1 MEIRIVITK
10 QNKERVLKLIDA
22 LVECESEALAS
33 GPSKTEIISANQSP
47 LQVDLT
53 TQSHDAQKISLAES
67 EIKERKF
74 GSWGMFN
81 SYVPGKAAL
90 RVLINMM
97 SKNGGEAVKFWSLI
111 DECAS
116 EFWRLRLRYR
126 GFPKRTSDSAKS
138 RLAMHLIWPYS
149 EMGLIRIFG
158 GEKDPIVAVTKDGQ
172 EFASLHNPLID
183 DGKGKPLSPEEQ
195 RWLISHLKKIDTL
208 GHKDLTVLEG
218 VVEFLDQGNRSFGD
232 IVNYFQ
238 TNKDFESWVLQGS
251 RYKDSPKDF
260 AQQLQN
266 ISRTFTSGKI
276 ALLRELGIV
285 SDTRAKYKVI
295 RSIESQAG

>member
-1 MEIRIVITK
+1 MEIKILITRK
-10 QNKERVLKLIDA
+10 NKERVLKLIDE
-22 LVECESEALAS
+22 LVECESEDLILGS
-33 GPSKTEIISANQSP
+33 SKTEVISTDQSQ
-47 LQVDLT
+47 LQVDLMKEA
-53 TQSHDAQKISLAES
+53 HEAQNISLADP
-67 EIKERKF
+67 EIGKREF

-97 SKNGGEAVKFWSLI
+97 HKNGGEAVSFQSLI

-116 EFWRLRLRYR
+116 EFWRLRLRHR

-138 RLAMHLIWPYS
+138 RLAMHSIRPYS

-158 GEKDPIVAVTKDGQ
+158 EEKDPIVAVTSDGQ

-183 DGKGKPLSPEEQ
+183 DGRGKALSLEEQ
-195 RWLISHLKKIDTL
+195 KWLLSHLKKIDALGYKDFTL
-208 GHKDLTVLEG
+208 LKGLA
-218 VVEFLDQGNRSFGD
+218 EFLMQGKRGFED

-238 TNKDFESWVLQGS
+238 TNKDFGPWVLQGS
-251 RYKDSPKDF
+251 RHKDSPKAF
-260 AQQLQN
+260 AQQLRN
-266 ISRTFTSGKI
+266 ISRTFVSGKI

-285 SDTRAKYKVI
+285 SDFRAKYKVI
-295 RSIESQAG
+295 GTMEA

>member
-10 QNKERVLKLIDA
+10 QNKERVLKLIDE

-33 GPSKTEIISANQSP
+33 GPTKTEVISTSQSP

-138 RLAMHLIWPYS
+138 RLAMHLIWPYN

-158 GEKDPIVAVTKDGQ
+158 EEKNPVVAVTKDGE

-183 DGKGKPLSPEEQ
+183 DGKGRPLSQKEQ
-195 RWLISHLKKIDTL
+195 KWLLSHLKKIDGL
-208 GHKDLTVLEG
+208 GYKDFTILKG
-218 VVEFLDQGNRSFGD
+218 VIAFLAQGNRGFED

-238 TNKDFESWVLQGS
+238 TDKDFGPWVLQGS
-251 RYKDSPKDF
+251 RHRDSPKAF

-266 ISRTFTSGKI
+266 VSRTFASGKI

-285 SDTRAKYKVI
+285 SDSRAKYKVI
-295 RSIESQAG
+295 GTMEA

>member
-10 QNKERVLKLIDA
+10 ENKERVLKLIDE
-22 LVECESEALAS
+22 LVECESEALSS
-33 GPSKTEIISANQSP
+33 GPLKTEVISTNQSP
-47 LQVDLT
+47 LQIDLIKE
-53 TQSHDAQKISLAES
+53 SHDSRNVSLADP
-67 EIKERKF
+67 EIGKREF

-97 SKNGGEAVKFWSLI
+97 HENGGEAVKFWSLI

-126 GFPKRTSDSAKS
+126 GFPKRTSDSAKN
-138 RLAMHLIWPYS
+138 RLAMHLIWSYS

-158 GEKDPIVAVTKDGQ
+158 GEKDPIVAVTRDGQ

-195 RWLISHLKKIDTL
+195 RWLISHLKKIDAL
-208 GHKDLTVLEG
+208 GHKDFTVLKG
-218 VVEFLDQGNRSFGD
+218 VVEFLDQGNRSFDD

-238 TNKDFESWVLQGS
+238 SNKDFESWVLQGS

-285 SDTRAKYKVI
+285 SDSRAKYKVI
-295 RSIESQAG
+295 RSLESPAG